1 VRRLNSPASQSLGKG
16 SLGRWRVAT
25 SWPVNGEEQRHQPF
39 QLKGAEG
46 IALLDAWLTWAGPG
60 TAAPHVRE
68 AGPLDP

>member
-25 SWPVNGEEQRHQPF
+25 SWPVNGEEQLHQPF

-46 IALLDAWLTWAGPG
+46 IALLDAWLN
-60 TAAPHVRE
+60 
-68 AGPLDP
+68 

>member
-1 VRRLNSPASQSLGKG
+1 MRRLNSPASQSLGKG

-46 IALLDAWLTWAGPG
+46 IALLDAWLN
-60 TAAPHVRE
+60 
-68 AGPLDP
+68 